1 MSASKMPLVIEHPVG
16 VFSIEIAKGCF
27 IRWWD
32 GGERYV
38 VRIEMEHDAD
48 LQLEDVNDTC
58 ARAMMLE
65 H

>member
-38 VRIEMEHDAD
+38 VRIEMGMT
-48 LQLEDVNDTC
+48 LTSSSRTSTTL
-58 ARAMMLE
+58 ARE
-65 H
+65 P

>member
-1 MSASKMPLVIEHPVG
+1 MPLVIEHPVG

-32 GGERYV
+32 GEERYV

-48 LQLEDVNDTC
+48 LKLEDVNDTC
-58 ARAMMLE
+58 AGP
-65 H
+65 